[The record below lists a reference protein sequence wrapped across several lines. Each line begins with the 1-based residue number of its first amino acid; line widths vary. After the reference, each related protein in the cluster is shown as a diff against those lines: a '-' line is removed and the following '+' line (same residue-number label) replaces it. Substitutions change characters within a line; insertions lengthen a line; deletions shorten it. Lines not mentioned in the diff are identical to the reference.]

1 MLHSPKFCQRWDPIG
16 IQSRIAEM
24 ENDAQWNRPTIKK
37 NESNYQNLKRRER
50 QTDHI
55 SEGANDEGKR
65 GESMVFGHNQ
75 IGNDWRCAYSK
86 SKIKI

>member
-1 MLHSPKFCQRWDPIG
+1 
-16 IQSRIAEM
+16 M
-24 ENDAQWNRPTIKK
+24 EPSNYKK
-37 NESNYQNLKRRER
+37 GESNYQNLKRQANK